1 MDIFLIILAGIFIF
15 ISIIGSIVPGL
26 PGPPIGMIGVIL
38 LHITD
43 KVDISLTTL
52 IVCAVLTILVSILDY
67 YLPIY
72 STKKFGGSKFAV
84 RGSIIGMVVGFLFT
98 PIGVILGTFLG
109 AVIGE
114 LLNGSDMVNSLKIG
128 SVTFL
133 GTILGLGIKLM
144 LCCSFV
150 FIYVYYL
157 VS

>member
-1 MDIFLIILAGIFIF
+1 MDIFLIILAGIFIV

-72 STKKFGGSKFAV
+72 STKKIGGSKYAV

>member
-1 MDIFLIILAGIFIF
+1 MDIFLIILAGIFIV

-72 STKKFGGSKFAV
+72 STKKFGGSKYAV

-114 LLNGSDMVNSLKIG
+114 LLNGSDMVNSLQIG

>member
-72 STKKFGGSKFAV
+72 STKKIGGSKYAV

>member
-1 MDIFLIILAGIFIF
+1 MDIFLIILAGIFIV

-84 RGSIIGMVVGFLFT
+84 RGSIIGMVLGFLFT

>member
-1 MDIFLIILAGIFIF
+1 MDIFLIILAGIFIV

-84 RGSIIGMVVGFLFT
+84 RGSIIGMVVGCLFT

-128 SVTFL
+128 SVTFF

>member
-1 MDIFLIILAGIFIF
+1 MDIFLIILAGIFIV

-114 LLNGSDMVNSLKIG
+114 LLNGSDMVNSLQIG

>member
-1 MDIFLIILAGIFIF
+1 MDIFLIIISGIFIV

-72 STKKFGGSKFAV
+72 STKKFGGSKYAV

-128 SVTFL
+128 SVTFF

>member
-1 MDIFLIILAGIFIF
+1 MDIFLIILPGIFIV
-15 ISIIGSIVPGL
+15 ISIIRSIVPGL

>member
-1 MDIFLIILAGIFIF
+1 MDIFLIILAGIFIV

-72 STKKFGGSKFAV
+72 STKKFGGSKYAV

-128 SVTFL
+128 SVTFF

>member
-1 MDIFLIILAGIFIF
+1 MDIFLIILAGIFIV

-72 STKKFGGSKFAV
+72 STKKFGGSKYAV
-84 RGSIIGMVVGFLFT
+84 RGSIIGMVLGFLFT

>member
-1 MDIFLIILAGIFIF
+1 MDIFLIILAGIFIV

-72 STKKFGGSKFAV
+72 STKKFGGSKYAV

-114 LLNGSDMVNSLKIG
+114 LLNGSGMVNSLKIG
-128 SVTFL
+128 SVTFF

>member
-1 MDIFLIILAGIFIF
+1 MDIFLIILAGIFIV

-128 SVTFL
+128 SVTFF

-144 LCCSFV
+144 LCCSFA

>member
-1 MDIFLIILAGIFIF
+1 MDIFLIILAGIFIV

-72 STKKFGGSKFAV
+72 STKKFGGSKYAV

>member
-1 MDIFLIILAGIFIF
+1 MDIFLIILAGIFIV

-128 SVTFL
+128 SVTFF

>member
-1 MDIFLIILAGIFIF
+1 MDIFLIILAGIFIV

-52 IVCAVLTILVSILDY
+52 IVCAVPTILVSILDY

>member
-1 MDIFLIILAGIFIF
+1 MDIFLIILAGIFIV

-72 STKKFGGSKFAV
+72 STKKIGGSKYAV
-84 RGSIIGMVVGFLFT
+84 RGSIIGMVVGFVFT

>member
-1 MDIFLIILAGIFIF
+1 MDIFLIILAGIFIV

-52 IVCAVLTILVSILDY
+52 IVFAFLTILVSILDY

-72 STKKFGGSKFAV
+72 STKKFGGSKYAV

-109 AVIGE
+109 AVSGE

>member
-1 MDIFLIILAGIFIF
+1 MDIFLIILAGIFIV

-72 STKKFGGSKFAV
+72 STKKIGGSKYAV

-128 SVTFL
+128 SVTFF

>member
-1 MDIFLIILAGIFIF
+1 MDIFLIILAGIFIV

>member
-1 MDIFLIILAGIFIF
+1 MDIFLIILAGIFIV
-15 ISIIGSIVPGL
+15 ISIIGSIVPGV

-72 STKKFGGSKFAV
+72 STKKFGGSKYAV

>member
-1 MDIFLIILAGIFIF
+1 MDIFLIILAGIFIV

-128 SVTFL
+128 SVTFW

>member
-1 MDIFLIILAGIFIF
+1 MDIFLIILAGIFIV

-72 STKKFGGSKFAV
+72 STKKFGGSKYAV

-128 SVTFL
+128 SLTFL

>member
-1 MDIFLIILAGIFIF
+1 MDIFLIILAGIFIV

-72 STKKFGGSKFAV
+72 STKKFGGSKYAV

-128 SVTFL
+128 SVSFL

>member
-1 MDIFLIILAGIFIF
+1 MDIFLIILAGIFIV

-72 STKKFGGSKFAV
+72 STKKFGGSKYAV
-84 RGSIIGMVVGFLFT
+84 RGSRIGMVVGFLFT